1 MKRTLILAVDRD
13 DDFGKKAEIQSP
25 AVGRDANE
33 KAAMSLALADPED
46 SDVNTILA
54 ALSMYDEMKRDG
66 FDVEIALICGDPKVG
81 YRSDSKI
88 SQELEYVL
96 DTVGP
101 DRVILVSDG
110 AEDEYIYPIISSR
123 AKIDSVRR
131 VFVKQ
136 APGVEGLLYIIVK
149 MLQDDDKRK
158 RFVIP
163 FGIILLIM
171 GIFSIIPDL
180 YNLLSTGSVGYVS
193 GMLTGVLFLVL
204 GIYSL
209 SYAYKILP
217 RIRLWYKAFRD
228 AVRRGNQKIPFTA
241 VAIVLFVAGLLL
253 GVRSALDV
261 PEASGLYQLILFTT
275 GVIWMWTFA
284 IIAYE
289 AGKFLDLYLET
300 QRIRHSFLIASLTLF
315 AMAFITQGMLDIF
328 ALALGF
334 TPTNEYVIVLQLML
348 GFTFAI
354 MAGVMQSTFNLIIEE
369 NSLDAMES

>member
-1 MKRTLILAVDRD
+1 MILAVDRD
-13 DDFGKKAEIQSP
+13 DDFGKKADIQSP

-33 KAAMSLALADPED
+33 KAAMSLALVDPED

-66 FDVEIALICGDPKVG
+66 YDVEIALICGDPKVG
-81 YRSDSKI
+81 YRSDSTI

-96 DTVGP
+96 DTVKP

-136 APGVEGLLYIIVK
+136 APGVEGALYIIMK

-158 RFVIP
+158 RFIIP
-163 FGIILLIM
+163 LGIILMVIGM
-171 GIFSIIPDL
+171 FSIIPDL
-180 YNLLSTGSVGYVS
+180 YNLLSTGSIGYVS
-193 GMLTGVLFLVL
+193 GMLMGALFLVL

-217 RIRLWYKAFRD
+217 RMKDWYKAFRD

-241 VAIVLFVAGLLL
+241 VAIVLFIAGLIL

-261 PEASGLYQLILFTT
+261 PEASGLYRMILFAT
-275 GVIWMWTFA
+275 GVLWMWIFA
-284 IIAYE
+284 LISYE
-289 AGKFLDLYLET
+289 GGKFLDLYLET
-300 QRIRHSFLIASLTLF
+300 QQIRHSFLIATLTLF
-315 AMAFITQGMLDIF
+315 AMGFITQGLLDIF

-334 TPTNEYVIVLQLML
+334 TPTNELVIVIELML
-348 GFTFAI
+348 GFTFAVL
-354 MAGVMQSTFNLIIEE
+354 AGIMQSTFNLIIEE
-369 NSLDAMES
+369 NTDVQEI